1 MNKLLDEKFRD
12 LAMWCVAVLVNTST
26 WNEMM
31 HNWKL
36 ICYVFLEMHVGSED
50 VNQEYQD
57 ALVDKISKTRADP
70 NIYAAIK
77 FATSDQSESEKNDD
91 PFDYD
96 DTDDAPEHN
105 NQSSMP
111 MYQTTPSKKKNN
123 RVSCLNNKNLSKV
136 SHVQIKH

>member
-1 MNKLLDEKFRD
+1 
-12 LAMWCVAVLVNTST
+12 
-26 WNEMM
+26 MM

-36 ICYVFLEMHVGSED
+36 ICYVFLELHVGSED

-70 NIYAAIK
+70 NIYAGIK
-77 FATSDQSESEKNDD
+77 FAESDQSESETNDD

-96 DTDDAPEHN
+96 GTDDALEYN
-105 NQSSMP
+105 NKSSM
-111 MYQTTPSKKKNN
+111 YQNTSSKKKNN

-136 SHVQIKH
+136 SHVQIQL

>member
-1 MNKLLDEKFRD
+1 VNKLLDERFRD
-12 LAMWCVAVLVNTST
+12 LAMWCIAVLVNTST

-36 ICYVFLEMHVGSED
+36 ICYVFLELHVGSED

-70 NIYAAIK
+70 NIYAGIK
-77 FATSDQSESEKNDD
+77 FAESDQSESETNDD

-96 DTDDAPEHN
+96 GTDDALEYN
-105 NQSSMP
+105 NKSSM
-111 MYQTTPSKKKNN
+111 YQNTSSKKKNN

-136 SHVQIKH
+136 SHVQIQL

>member
-1 MNKLLDEKFRD
+1 VNKLLDERFRD
-12 LAMWCVAVLVNTST
+12 LAMWCIAVLVNTST

-36 ICYVFLEMHVGSED
+36 ICYVFLELHVGSED

-70 NIYAAIK
+70 NIYAGIK
-77 FATSDQSESEKNDD
+77 FAESDQSESETNDD

-96 DTDDAPEHN
+96 GTDDALEYN
-105 NQSSMP
+105 NKSSM
-111 MYQTTPSKKKNN
+111 YQNTSSKKKNN

-136 SHVQIKH
+136 SHVQMQL